1 MKRSKPTKYTTA
13 PKMTR
18 ERGPITIGGTEAKST
33 SAKSTNA
40 EDAAMLT
47 IEPTE
52 FKRGIPTL
60 FDDSMVARMF
70 MLAQLGL
77 TMENLA
83 IAFNINLSTL
93 RHWMDSYPELY
104 DACIKGKEIFDYSVE
119 RSLMERAKGYNWTEV
134 KTVEGTDF
142 LGRESTMV
150 TTTNKHVPADSTA
163 QFFWLKNRHPLRWH
177 DVHRSE
183 INSNIDINVKN
194 TLQLNNL
201 TVEEREMVQG
211 IAMKQI
217 AEMNGVTKSDD
228 K

>member
-1 MKRSKPTKYTTA
+1 MK
-13 PKMTR
+13 
-18 ERGPITIGGTEAKST
+18 RGPITIGGTVS
-33 SAKSTNA
+33 KSTNS
-40 EDAAMLT
+40 EDEEMLT

-52 FKRGIPTL
+52 FKRGVPTL
-60 FDDSMVARMF
+60 FDDSMIARMF

-83 IAFNINLSTL
+83 IAFGVTL
-93 RHWMDSYPELY
+93 TTLNHWMDSHPELY
-104 DACIKGKEIFDYSVE
+104 DVCIRGKEIFDYSVE
-119 RSLMERAKGYNWTEV
+119 RSIMERAKGYNWIEI
-134 KTVEGTDF
+134 KTVEGTDY
-142 LGRESTMV
+142 LGRESTVV
-150 TTTNKHVPADSTA
+150 TTTNKHVPADPTSGI
-163 QFFWLKNRHPLRWH
+163 FWIKNRHPLRWK

-201 TVEEREMVQG
+201 TIEERKMIEG